1 MPSLGPFGLSV
12 LQEVKMRKV
21 NNEWKRKLDNKWLM
35 DSGQQMTDGQ
45 WTPNDTKSSV
55 GLWPGDLKV
64 DVLGH

>member
-1 MPSLGPFGLSV
+1 
-12 LQEVKMRKV
+12 MRKV